1 MLVAAAAYV
10 VGSLVAYADP
20 LMRPFAIILVVAIG
34 VGLWLLFE
42 SLAKKVRLA
51 EEKLLIVRSLLLDV
65 AFSECRCSD
74 KAIYLENPMEPE
86 KVGKPLEKGY
96 CEVCQ
101 ARAILREHYPGA
113 IEEEMRERQFHRL
126 PFPEDL

>member
-1 MLVAAAAYV
+1 MYSRLIPIMLVAAAAYV

-51 EEKLLIVRSLLLDV
+51 EEKLLIVRCGLFRMPLL
-65 AFSECRCSD
+65 RQSD
-74 KAIYLENPMEPE
+74 LFREPY
-86 KVGKPLEKGY
+86 GARKG
-96 CEVCQ
+96 
-101 ARAILREHYPGA
+101 
-113 IEEEMRERQFHRL
+113 RQT
-126 PFPEDL
+126 P